1 MITMG
6 LDLWHDI
13 MYCVGVFV
21 TCNVGGVALLAA
33 IGGASAR
40 IKRRAVAESAEGDAG
55 RRPKPRLFDWRA
67 CEEADSRP
75 EDEAAADAQENS
87 GRTQS
92 DGQSFEDM
100 QRQIQEE
107 RESVSD
113 GSE

>member
-1 MITMG
+1 MG
-6 LDLWHDI
+6 TYEVWHGL
-13 MYCVGVFV
+13 MYGVGVFV
-21 TCNVGGVALLAA
+21 TCNVGGAALRMA

-40 IKRRAVAESAEGDAG
+40 MKRRAVTESADEDAG

-75 EDEAAADAQENS
+75 EDEAADAQENS
-87 GRTQS
+87 GPTQS

>member
-21 TCNVGGVALLAA
+21 TCNVGGIALLAA

-40 IKRRAVAESAEGDAG
+40 MKRRAVAESAEGDAG
-55 RRPKPRLFDWRA
+55 RRPKPRLFDRCA
-67 CEEADSRP
+67 PENSDSRP
-75 EDEAAADAQENS
+75 EDEAADARENS
-87 GRTQS
+87 GPTQS

-100 QRQIQEE
+100 QRQIGADADT
-107 RESVSD
+107 ESVMPS
-113 GSE
+113 